1 MDWNSVWSTLA
12 IIAFIVVMMRG
23 CGGMAGGGCG
33 MGHSRRRDPKEVP
46 APLGDVSE
54 HYPR

>member
-23 CGGMAGGGCG
+23 CCGMAGGGCG

-46 APLGDVSE
+46 APPGDVSE
-54 HYPR
+54 RGPR